1 MPLRPVLPDAAPGP
15 LPVGPLLVGMI
26 HLRSLRGPA
35 STLDAVERAAL
46 LDAERLVDAGFR
58 ALALENFGDTPFTPG
73 SVGPATIAA
82 MTRMA
87 LAVRRL
93 AGPSIPL
100 IINVLR
106 NDAHAALA
114 IAGAVGAA
122 AIRVNVHAGAAVTDQ
137 GLIEGRAHE
146 TVPLRDA
153 TAPGVRIWA
162 DVRVKHAAPL
172 VARPI
177 AEEAEELHLRARAD
191 ALIVSGAR
199 TGGATDPARAR
210 EVREATSAPVLIGS
224 GATPDTLSALAGAA
238 DGFIVGSW
246 LKEGGRVEAP
256 VDRQRAADMVA
267 AVAGLG
273 D

>member
-1 MPLRPVLPDAAPGP
+1 MHVRPALPT
-15 LPVGPLLVGMI
+15 LPARPLLIGMV
-26 HLRSLRGPA
+26 HLRSLRGP
-35 STLDAVERAAL
+35 STELDAVERAAL
-46 LDAERLVDAGFR
+46 VDAERLLAAGIP

-73 SVGPATIAA
+73 AVSPFTIAA
-82 MTRMA
+82 MSRMA

-93 AGPSIPL
+93 AGPDVPL
-100 IINVLR
+100 VINVLR

-114 IAGAVGAA
+114 IAAAVGAA
-122 AIRVNVHAGAAVTDQ
+122 AVRVNVHAGAAVTDQ

-146 TVPLRDA
+146 TVPLRD
-153 TAPGVRIWA
+153 TLAPSVRIWA

-172 VARPI
+172 VARPV

-210 EVREATSAPVLIGS
+210 EVREAVSAPVLIGS
-224 GATPDTLSALAGAA
+224 GATPDTLSALAAVA

-256 VDRQRAADMVA
+256 VDPARAADMVA
-267 AVAGLG
+267 AVATLPT
-273 D
+273 